1 MQVYRGLDDSIQL
14 SRPVAAVGSF
24 DGVHLGHCQILRY
37 LVAYAR
43 EHSMQSLVVTFDPH
57 PQQLLRPDSDFFAI
71 NSLERNL
78 ELIGAQ
84 GVDATVVIPF
94 TEEFSKLSYTEFV
107 KQYLIDGLHVG
118 ALVMGP
124 NHAMGHNR
132 AGSHDLLKQLC
143 AQYGI
148 EVVEIPELTLREVGV
163 HSSKIRRAIRE
174 GDAARASEWLGY
186 PYIIDEEKNNG

>member
-57 PQQLLRPDSDFFAI
+57 PQQLLRPESDFFAI

-94 TEEFSKLSYTEFV
+94 TEEFSKLSYTEF
-107 KQYLIDGLHVG
+107 D
-118 ALVMGP
+118 
-124 NHAMGHNR
+124 
-132 AGSHDLLKQLC
+132 C
-143 AQYGI
+143 I